1 MRCPFMVEVAVTESQ
16 GHGVR
21 GMRLGYFYPKMPD
34 A

>member
-16 GHGVR
+16 GNGVR
-21 GMRLGYFYPKMPD
+21 GMRPGNFYPKMHD